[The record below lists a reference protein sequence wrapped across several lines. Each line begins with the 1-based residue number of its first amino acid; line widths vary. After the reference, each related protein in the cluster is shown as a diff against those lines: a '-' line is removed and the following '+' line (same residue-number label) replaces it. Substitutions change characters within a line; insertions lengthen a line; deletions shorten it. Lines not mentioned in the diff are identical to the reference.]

1 MTAVP
6 IAFLFLGAVAPFY
19 AAAAIWDRRE
29 KYTRLR
35 RSRRAERPHRTSP
48 ETNESGCRVRP
59 VPTRGEL

>member
-6 IAFLFLGAVAPFY
+6 IALLFLGALAPFY
-19 AAAAIWDRRE
+19 AVAAMWDRRE

-35 RSRRAERPHRTSP
+35 RSRHADRPHRSSP
-48 ETNESGCRVRP
+48 ETNESGWRARP